1 MVFGIINTVGEFF
14 NFLLMVIISL
24 FGAAATVAATELGG
38 SSSVDV
44 GLLAIPV
51 TYTIL
56 ILAHAICTIVMVRK
70 EKTQK

>member
-1 MVFGIINTVGEFF
+1 MVFGIINTMGELFKF
-14 NFLLMVIISL
+14 VTMV
-24 FGAAATVAATELGG
+24 TYTATELGG

-70 EKTQK
+70 EKTQKQLKAVL